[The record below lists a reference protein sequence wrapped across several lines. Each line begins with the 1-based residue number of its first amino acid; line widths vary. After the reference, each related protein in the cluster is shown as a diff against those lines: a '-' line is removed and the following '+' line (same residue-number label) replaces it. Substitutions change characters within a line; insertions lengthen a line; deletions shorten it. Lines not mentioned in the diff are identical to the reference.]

1 MDSPKRVRLISDEDL
16 YTLLGFA
23 NATEYCL
30 EQGRIDL
37 AEQSIEQFKTIIK
50 RKLEEKWCR
59 NMIL

>member
-1 MDSPKRVRLISDEDL
+1 MGEPKKIRLISDEDL

-37 AEQSIEQFKTIIK
+37 AKQGIEQFKTIIK
-50 RKLEEKWCR
+50 RKLEE
-59 NMIL
+59 N

>member
-1 MDSPKRVRLISDEDL
+1 MDNPKKVKLISDEDL

-50 RKLEEKWCR
+50 RKLEEK
-59 NMIL
+59 

>member
-30 EQGRIDL
+30 GQGRIDL

-50 RKLEEKWCR
+50 RKLEER
-59 NMIL
+59 